1 MKRKTSSLK
10 NKLLDATVYKLLKI
24 LRRKGMSTQLQMENT
39 LNLEPGSWLMWIK
52 SDKIGT
58 AVEISGVDESW
69 INFTDGS
76 RCSIQLAPEYMAN
89 TSPAVNTVSNTKH
102 KEAVQSIEET
112 FAAKVEPVKE
122 PADPIVNM
130 LKTLSKK
137 NTAKF
142 DLSID
147 VKIPSPAIYAVM
159 TSELEEDDLREAIS
173 KMIVEQI
180 DINTLKEQ
188 IKSNTHSFINN
199 YYGK

>member
-1 MKRKTSSLK
+1 MKNKTSFLK

-58 AVEISGVDESW
+58 AVEINDVDESW

-76 RCSIQLAPEYMAN
+76 RCSLELASEYM
-89 TSPAVNTVSNTKH
+89 SNTTPGVKTSSS
-102 KEAVQSIEET
+102 VTRQDTIQSIEET
-112 FAAKVEPVKE
+112 FATKIEPVKE

-137 NTAKF
+137 NIAKF

-159 TSELEEDDLREAIS
+159 TSELEEDDLRKAIS
-173 KMIVEQI
+173 KMIVDQI

>member
-76 RCSIQLAPEYMAN
+76 RCSLELAPEYMAN
-89 TSPAVNTVSNTKH
+89 TSPVVNTVSSTKH
-102 KEAVQSIEET
+102 KEAVQSIEKT

-173 KMIVEQI
+173 KMIIDQI